1 MFQKPL
7 VLPVWVFRAAIW
19 LSRNRRWF
27 SYPMVV
33 AVGVLVFDDWDDY
46 GRWLALAAAIAT
58 AAWFALRQ
66 TTVKFVDRHFGNGVV
81 GARIEGL
88 VSWDD
93 IRTANDH
100 ASTPMIEFLSRKF
113 GGVWSTISVDFGWYF
128 SADLSLVAFL
138 DEDLASYENRFLET
152 RRVKPMHVSLHV
164 AFMTDAKRFFEMMR
178 AMFVQE
184 QAQSD
189 LERLGKKNA
198 DD

>member
-1 MFQKPL
+1 MF
-7 VLPVWVFRAAIW
+7 
-19 LSRNRRWF
+19 
-27 SYPMVV
+27 V
-33 AVGVLVFDDWDDY
+33 AVGVLVVDDWDAY
-46 GRWLALAAAIAT
+46 GRWLALAVAIAT
-58 AAWFALRQ
+58 AAWFALRPSIMSL
-66 TTVKFVDRHFGNGVV
+66 VDKHFGNGVV

-100 ASTPMIEFLSRKF
+100 ASTPLIEFLSRKF
-113 GGVWSTISVDFGWYF
+113 GGVWATTSVDFGWYF

-138 DEDLASYENRFLET
+138 GEDLAAYENRFLET
-152 RRVKPMHVSLHV
+152 RRVTPRQVSLHV

-184 QAQSD
+184 QAHSD
-189 LERLGKKNA
+189 LERLGKKKA

>member
-1 MFQKPL
+1 MFPKPL
-7 VLPVWVFRAAIW
+7 VIPVWVFRTAIW
-19 LSRNRRWF
+19 LRRNRRWF

-33 AVGVLVFDDWDDY
+33 AVGVLVIDDWDAY

-58 AAWFALRQ
+58 AAWFALRPSIMSL
-66 TTVKFVDRHFGNGVV
+66 VDKHFGNGVV
-81 GARIEGL
+81 GARIDGL

-100 ASTPMIEFLSRKF
+100 ASTPLIEFLSRKF
-113 GGVWSTISVDFGWYF
+113 GGVWATTSVDFGWYF

-138 DEDLASYENRFLET
+138 GEDLAAYENRFLET
-152 RRVKPMHVSLHV
+152 RRVKPRQVSLHV

-189 LERLGKKNA
+189 MERLGKKKA